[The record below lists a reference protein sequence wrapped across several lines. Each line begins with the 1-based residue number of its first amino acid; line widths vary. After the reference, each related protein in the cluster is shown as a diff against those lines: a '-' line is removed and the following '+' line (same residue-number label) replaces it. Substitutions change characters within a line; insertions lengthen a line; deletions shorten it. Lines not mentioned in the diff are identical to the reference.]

1 MPATAPFTDALARI
15 PMREHTV
22 HVLGSRTAWW
32 EYGDPDAAHTI
43 VLVHGFR
50 GDHHGLEQIVA
61 ALGGGIRAIAPDLPG
76 FGASEPLHARAH
88 DIPGYAEWLL
98 EFVDAVCPTEVTV
111 LGHSFGSIVVAAA
124 AAGGLRADRVVLVNP
139 IAAPALEGPKGVLTR
154 LAVLYYR
161 LGAILPERLGFALLR
176 NRVIVRV
183 MSIAMATTRDRS
195 LRRWIHEQHDR
206 HFSAFADRRVVL
218 EAFRASV
225 SNDVSDFAPSVR
237 GPVLLIA
244 AENDQITRVAA
255 QHRLRERFADA
266 RLSVVPNIGH
276 LIHYE
281 APDAAAA
288 AITGFLAGFP
298 PGATA

>member
-1 MPATAPFTDALARI
+1 MPATAPFADALARI
-15 PMREHTV
+15 PVREHTV
-22 HVLGSRTAWW
+22 TVLGSRTAWW
-32 EYGDPDAAHTI
+32 EYGDPDASLTI

-61 ALGGGIRAIAPDLPG
+61 ALGRGIRAIVPDLPG
-76 FGASEPLHARAH
+76 FGTSEPLDARTH

-98 EFVDAVCPTEVTV
+98 EFVDAVCPDDATV

-124 AAGGLRADRVVLVNP
+124 AAGGLRAERIVLVNP
-139 IAAPALEGPKGVLTR
+139 IAAPTLEGPKGVLTR

-161 LGAILPERLGFALLR
+161 LAAMLPERLGFALLR
-176 NRVIVRV
+176 NRTIVRV

-195 LRRWIHEQHDR
+195 LRRWIHEQHDQY
-206 HFSAFADRRVVL
+206 FSAFADRRVVL

-244 AENDQITRVAA
+244 AEHDQITRVAE
-255 QHRLRERFADA
+255 QHHLRERFADA
-266 RLSVVPNIGH
+266 RLTVVPKVGH

-281 APDAAAA
+281 APDAAAS
-288 AITGFLAGFP
+288 AITDFLAEG
-298 PGATA
+298 TA